1 MKERAL
7 RFKYLPPSALFI
19 PDKQPS
25 SPLLRI
31 FSLFFHHPPLPPPT
45 FLYRKKSRIFF
56 FEFQH
61 QYSWLNFVQ
70 LVQNRYSIDL
80 FEVAFEFF
88 FCSFP
93 FLHSFVFLSSKKTT
107 KKKPL
112 PVLLSLFFPGSTH
125 LPAGFLLHLLVLPH
139 FFRVFVL
146 PDKHRDIGAISIHE
160 YISINEGDDKARIQS
175 ATPFHRIQYSWFL
188 IKLVNDGEIEM
199 QAPVYDIHARKNN
212 SGLNESTA
220 S

>member
-107 KKKPL
+107 KKKTP
-112 PVLLSLFFPGSTH
+112 PSPALSLLPRLHSSTGR
-125 LPAGFLLHLLVLPH
+125 LPPSSPCSSSLLP
-139 FFRVFVL
+139 RVY
-146 PDKHRDIGAISIHE
+146 PARQTQRHRS
-160 YISINEGDDKARIQS
+160 N
-175 ATPFHRIQYSWFL
+175 
-188 IKLVNDGEIEM
+188 
-199 QAPVYDIHARKNN
+199 
-212 SGLNESTA
+212 
-220 S
+220 